1 MKGDYHPCPDRV
13 VMPRFDP
20 DLIQAACTDGDAR
33 AIEEFSTTLS
43 GNLVQRETRT
53 RQGETQLVVRGEA
66 LPDSLIGNYAYRMLR
81 ACARNHVP
89 PPQRARRSHATASE
103 AIRALIDEVRLI
115 PDKGELRI
123 GLYGELGALIGLAN
137 KHPRSRET
145 GAQVTLVA
153 GAQTLLFRT
162 QVSAFLTLPL

>member
-1 MKGDYHPCPDRV
+1 
-13 VMPRFDP
+13 MPRFDP
-20 DLIQAACTDGDAR
+20 DLIRAACTDGDAR

-89 PPQRARRSHATASE
+89 PPNELADLMQLLLKQDRPPQRSERRYVK
-103 AIRALIDEVRLI
+103 RMDALNYVREH
-115 PDKGELRI
+115 P
-123 GLYGELGALIGLAN
+123 GAGVREIAQAVGVA
-137 KHPRSRET
+137 PSTVSRWKKQ
-145 GAQVTLVA
+145 GKI
-153 GAQTLLFRT
+153 
-162 QVSAFLTLPL
+162 